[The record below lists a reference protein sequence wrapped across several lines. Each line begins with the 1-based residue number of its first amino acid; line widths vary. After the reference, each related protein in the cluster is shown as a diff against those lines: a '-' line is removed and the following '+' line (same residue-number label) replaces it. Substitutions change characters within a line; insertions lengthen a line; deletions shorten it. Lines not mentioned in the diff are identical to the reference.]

1 MDTLSHALWGR
12 GFFGY
17 RGKPY
22 WSLFF
27 GALPDFFSFGIFFII
42 TFVDR
47 VFNDTDIDYKN
58 MDLPDWLYSS
68 YDVTHSMVIAFI
80 TIGIVYFFV
89 NKNFAFAMLAWPLH
103 ILVDFPFHTADFF
116 PTPAS
121 EITED
126 STHPPDTDPIISPCK
141 FIAIWPPTCLGELP
155 QVEITVASATFSF
168 FFNQLLVGV

>member
-27 GALPDFFSFGIFFII
+27 GALPDLFSFGIFFII

-68 YDVTHSMVIAFI
+68 YDLTHSMVIAFI
-80 TIGIVYFFV
+80 AIGIVYFFV

-116 PTPAS
+116 PTPILWPLIEVKFDGISWGNPYVWFSNVAG
-121 EITED
+121 
-126 STHPPDTDPIISPCK
+126 IIILYVYRYRNRK
-141 FIAIWPPTCLGELP
+141 LM
-155 QVEITVASATFSF
+155 
-168 FFNQLLVGV
+168 

>member
-27 GALPDFFSFGIFFII
+27 GALPDLFSFGIFFII

-68 YDVTHSMVIAFI
+68 YDLTHSMVIAFI
-80 TIGIVYFFV
+80 AIGIVYFFV

-116 PTPAS
+116 PTPILWPLIEVKFNGISWGNPYVWFSNVAG
-121 EITED
+121 
-126 STHPPDTDPIISPCK
+126 IIILYVYRYRNRTLK
-141 FIAIWPPTCLGELP
+141 
-155 QVEITVASATFSF
+155 
-168 FFNQLLVGV
+168 

>member
-27 GALPDFFSFGIFFII
+27 GALPDLCSFGIFFII
-42 TFVDR
+42 TFFDR
-47 VFNDTDIDYKN
+47 IFNNSDIDYKN

-68 YDVTHSMVIAFI
+68 YDITHSMVTAFI
-80 TIGIVYFFV
+80 AIGFVYFFI
-89 NKNFAFAMLAWPLH
+89 NRNFAFAMLAWPLH

-116 PTPAS
+116 PTPILWPLVEVKFDGISWGNPYVWFSNIAG
-121 EITED
+121 
-126 STHPPDTDPIISPCK
+126 IIILYVYRYRNRVLK
-141 FIAIWPPTCLGELP
+141 
-155 QVEITVASATFSF
+155 
-168 FFNQLLVGV
+168 

>member
-27 GALPDFFSFGIFFII
+27 GALPDLFSFGIFFII
-42 TFVDR
+42 TFIDR
-47 VFNDTDIDYKN
+47 IFNATDIDYKK

-80 TIGIVYFFV
+80 AIGIVYFFV

-116 PTPAS
+116 PTPILWPLIEVKFDGISWGNPYVWFPNIAG
-121 EITED
+121 
-126 STHPPDTDPIISPCK
+126 IIILYVYRYRNRDKVVS
-141 FIAIWPPTCLGELP
+141 
-155 QVEITVASATFSF
+155 
-168 FFNQLLVGV
+168 